1 MAIKKFTFKRNH
13 ERYYSDTITIKY
25 GPKHQVGTI
34 RVQERTRKAYIMLMI
49 TQTPTKDD
57 PAPFR
62 WITLKGTFDS
72 LEQARDRLST
82 EEAFTALTT
91 KYCMH
96 RLEVN

>member
-1 MAIKKFTFKRNH
+1 MAIKKFTFKRNR

-34 RVQERTRKAYIMLMI
+34 RMQERTRKAYIMLMI

-72 LEQARDRLST
+72 LEQAKEWLST
-82 EEAFTALTT
+82 EEAFTAITT
-91 KYCMH
+91 KYG
-96 RLEVN
+96 LYSFELN